1 MANTSI
7 VGTSPNDYTEVIS
20 LPHLGG
26 PSVCKQR
33 NKATYVIAD
42 KHSFLSNLNRE

>member
-1 MANTSI
+1 MANISI

-20 LPHLGG
+20 LPHLGV

-33 NKATYVIAD
+33 NKATYIIAD
-42 KHSFLSNLNRE
+42 KHNFIQS